1 MKEDYSNAFF
11 LLNQSH
17 LMDKI
22 LKKGSGT
29 SDQSLFRLQNKFRK
43 TPLFVMYY
51 LTKFDDVIY
60 KVVFENSENY
70 IHKVMQV
77 SSWHHKLFHFIYPF
91 ESGKCGKEVRK
102 LQKFEHLKNGKS
114 PFYEIKNIFW
124 SILKGLSFGEKIK
137 IC

>member
-1 MKEDYSNAFF
+1 MKEDYPNALEKLTLFF

-22 LKKGSGT
+22 IKKGSGT
-29 SDQSLFRLQNKFRK
+29 SDQSLSRLQNKFRK
-43 TPLFVMYY
+43 TPLLVMYY

-77 SSWHHKLFHFIYPF
+77 SS
-91 ESGKCGKEVRK
+91 
-102 LQKFEHLKNGKS
+102 
-114 PFYEIKNIFW
+114 
-124 SILKGLSFGEKIK
+124 
-137 IC
+137 